1 MLAKQPLLHIHQ
13 LAHLGLWFE
22 EKSKNLGPPG
32 QESATKG
39 VQKILDFRL
48 SFPSWSFLQHVV
60 NADEWG
66 KFDLYVLLQV

>member
-39 VQKILDFRL
+39 VQKILDFGL
-48 SFPSWSFLQHVV
+48 SFPS
-60 NADEWG
+60 
-66 KFDLYVLLQV
+66 